1 MAAAEG
7 AWSDLRTRLLSAAVL
22 LLVAGFAVVLGG
34 VWFTLL
40 VLVAV
45 ALMVW
50 ELVPLFGAA
59 QMSVRAGLA
68 ALGAGSVAYLAVS
81 QTEIA
86 FLLLLTAPILL
97 ALRAGRDRIAGFC
110 YALAV
115 LAAGAGLIF
124 LRQEG
129 LAAVLWLITVVIAS
143 DVMGYFAGRM
153 LGGPKFWP
161 AVSPKKTW
169 SGTIAGW
176 AGAALVGVGFVL
188 WCDAGWGLVALS
200 AVTALAGQMGDIA
213 ESALKRR
220 AGVKDSSRLIPGHGG
235 VLDRFDAIL
244 GAALVWLVI
253 SGTPLA
259 GVLP

>member
-22 LLVAGFAVVLGG
+22 LLVAGFAVALGG

-50 ELVPLFGAA
+50 ELVPLFGTA
-59 QMSVRAGLA
+59 QMPVRGGLA
-68 ALGAGSVAYLAVS
+68 ALGAGSVVYLAFS
-81 QTEIA
+81 QTEMA
-86 FLLLLTAPILL
+86 FLLLLTAPVLL
-97 ALRAGRDRIAGFC
+97 AVRAGRDRIAGFC

-129 LAAVLWLITVVIAS
+129 LAAVLWLIAVVIAS

-153 LGGPKFWP
+153 LGGPRFWP

-176 AGAALVGVGFVL
+176 IGAALVGAGFVI
-188 WCDAGWGLVALS
+188 WADAGWGLVLLS

-220 AGVKDSSRLIPGHGG
+220 AGVKDSSNLIPGHGG

-253 SGTPLA
+253 AGTPLA

>member
-22 LLVAGFAVVLGG
+22 LFAALIGVTLGG

-45 ALMVW
+45 GLMVW
-50 ELVPLFGAA
+50 ELVPLFGSASP
-59 QMSVRAGLA
+59 QLRVGLG
-68 ALGAGSVAYLAVS
+68 ALGAGSVAFLIYWQSEV
-81 QTEIA
+81 A
-86 FLLLLTAPILL
+86 FGLLLAAPILV
-97 ALRAGRDRIAGFC
+97 ALRAGHDRIAGFF
-110 YALAV
+110 YTLAV

-124 LRQEG
+124 LRAEG
-129 LAAVLWLITVVIAS
+129 WEPLVWLIAVVIAS
-143 DVMGYFAGRM
+143 DVLGYFAGRM

-176 AGAALVGVGFVL
+176 VGAALVGVGFVL